1 MRRCYMEEL
10 KCKKCN
16 KVLAEADFTGT
27 IRKYCK
33 NCKTMNIYFKRL
45 GGKTYH
51 FIEAKEE

>member
-1 MRRCYMEEL
+1 MEEL